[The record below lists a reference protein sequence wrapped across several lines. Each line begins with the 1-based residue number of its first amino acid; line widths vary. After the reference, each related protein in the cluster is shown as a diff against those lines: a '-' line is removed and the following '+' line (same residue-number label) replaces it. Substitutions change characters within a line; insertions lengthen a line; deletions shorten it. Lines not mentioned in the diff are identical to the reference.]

1 MLTQAD
7 QMAGDFTP
15 RDFRDALSTFAT
27 GVTIVTAQGLSGE
40 PVGMTASSFNSVSTE
55 PPLILWSVTKT
66 ALSAEAFRQAKHF
79 AVHVLATDQTDLS
92 NIFARSGV
100 DKFGG
105 CDHRL
110 DPNKVPV
117 LTGCATRFDCTN
129 WAVHEGGDH
138 WIIIGH
144 VDAIERNKKE
154 GLVFGG
160 GAYAIAAPLTTPTR
174 ESATLAEGESAAESL
189 LFYHLSRAYH
199 QMGHRIHQAV
209 RNAGLTLAEWRIL
222 ASLHGEVSLSFSE
235 LSARTFLDPQ
245 SLGDVLSSL
254 EGEGLCDLSNE
265 GGSRSARGT
274 PSGAKRVERLFE
286 MSHEIENRA
295 LESASDSQREK
306 LVNWLKQ
313 IVSNTDA
320 IGPDNQS

>member
-1 MLTQAD
+1 MT
-7 QMAGDFTP
+7 GEFTS
-15 RDFRDALSTFAT
+15 RDFRDALSNFAT
-27 GVTIVTAQGLSGE
+27 GVTIVTTQGLDGE

-55 PPLILWSVTKT
+55 PPLILWCVTKS
-66 ALSAEAFRQAKHF
+66 AYSAESFRQAKRF
-79 AVHVLATDQTDLS
+79 AVHILATDQTDLS
-92 NIFARSGV
+92 NSFAKSGT
-100 DKFGG
+100 DKFGR
-105 CDHRL
+105 CDYQL
-110 DPNKVPV
+110 DRDNVPV

-138 WIIIGH
+138 WIIIGR
-144 VDAIERNKKE
+144 VDAIERSKKE

-174 ESATLAEGESAAESL
+174 ESATPAEGESAAESL

-209 RNAGLTLAEWRIL
+209 RDAGLTLAEWRIL

-254 EGEGLCDLSNE
+254 ESEGLCNLSTK
-265 GGSRSARGT
+265 GGPRSASGT
-274 PSGAKRVERLFE
+274 PNGAKRVERLFE
-286 MSHEIENRA
+286 MSHEIESQA
-295 LESASDSQREK
+295 LENASPVQREA
-306 LVNWLKQ
+306 LVNRLKQ
-313 IVSNTDA
+313 IVSNTDM
-320 IGPDNQS
+320 IIPGE